1 MFKKWW
7 VLLIQGILLCLLAI
21 LIFNNPL
28 ESLAGISIWFGILVL
43 FTGVFGILG
52 WIFAG
57 KGERDTGSL
66 IWSIISLLFGLLI
79 LNNILA
85 SALAVSVI
93 FGIWVIILGFN
104 LFSYGWIIKSSSG
117 IGWILVLIGILS
129 VIAGLMMVFNVF
141 SGVTGA
147 ATIIGMEVLLS
158 GIALIIFAFT
168 KKSVV
173 GNVKDA
179 LKSN

>member
-7 VLLIQGILLCLLAI
+7 VILIQGILLCLLAVI
-21 LIFNNPL
+21 IFNNPI
-28 ESLAGISIWFGILVL
+28 ETLAGISIWFGILVL
-43 FTGVFGILG
+43 FTGIVGILG

-57 KGERDTGSL
+57 KGERNAGSL
-66 IWSIISLLFGLLI
+66 IWSIISLLFGLVI
-79 LNNILA
+79 LNHILT
-85 SALAVSVI
+85 SAITITII

-104 LFSYGWIIKSSSG
+104 LISYGWIVKSSSG
-117 IGWILVLIGILS
+117 IGWVLVLMGILS

-141 SGVTGA
+141 SGITGA
-147 ATIIGMEVLLS
+147 ATIIGIEVLLS